1 MTWLINSMIPT
12 IGKTF
17 LLYPSTAE
25 IWNAARETYSSTNN
39 IVELYRI
46 KDQATALKQDSM
58 PITLYYN
65 TLTAYWQQLD
75 LYENHDWADPKDT
88 AQYQKIKT
96 QRRVFQFLQGLNN
109 NLDDVRGRV
118 LATSPLPSI
127 REAFATVK
135 KEASRRS
142 VMLSEDSIG
151 TSEGSTLL
159 TNLSSSSTRKGRPW
173 CEYCKKSGH
182 TKDKCW
188 KLHGKPLDW
197 KSKANRDDKPFPT
210 LANTVTSFTKE
221 QLADLQKLFENFQGP
236 YESNLVLA
244 SPEGN
249 THQDFFSSQMNTE
262 WILDS
267 GAIDHMTGNKALF
280 TSFFPYYGKTVKT
293 ADESL
298 CNIAG
303 RGSVFLNAQ
312 LSLHNVLFVPSL
324 ACNLISVS
332 KLSQDLN
339 CSVVF
344 DVSQYTVQA
353 LNPTKM
359 IGKARLQNELYTL
372 PSIPQTNISSS
383 FTALGKFDNI
393 MLWHFREN
401 GIVHI
406 SSNVATLQQNGIAEH
421 KNRHLLDVTRSL
433 MFATNVPKFSWGEAL
448 LTNLDTNK
456 SKLDPKSLKCVLVD
470 LGPTA
475 ENENKHNKSISTALD
490 EFPIAIRKG
499 VRECT
504 KHPLKKIVGYGS
516 LKPSFQAL
524 TVAINKEQIPSRIDK
539 ALLNPKWRR
548 TVEEKLCALEKKCH
562 MDCDRSPSRKKG
574 CWV

>member
-393 MLWHFREN
+393 MLWHFRY
-401 GIVHI
+401 
-406 SSNVATLQQNGIAEH
+406 SSLRKDYKCYHPPSKRIFITM
-421 KNRHLLDVTRSL
+421 DVTFFEHDPYFHL
-433 MFATNVPKFSWGEAL
+433 TATQGETLHIPQVSEYILPPHSSPLLPSFPAASPKNTTSSTSPTSHENSNWPAVPSPKTFPE
-448 LTNLDTNK
+448 TTFDNLDT
-456 SKLDPKSLKCVLVD
+456 PTP
-470 LGPTA
+470 GPPPTT
-475 ENENKHNKSISTALD
+475 KQIPMQVYT
-490 EFPIAIRKG
+490 RK
-499 VRECT
+499 R
-504 KHPLKKIVGYGS
+504 KKIPQEI
-516 LKPSFQAL
+516 L
-524 TVAINKEQIPSRIDK
+524 
-539 ALLNPKWRR
+539 
-548 TVEEKLCALEKKCH
+548 
-562 MDCDRSPSRKKG
+562 
-574 CWV
+574 